1 MTAPS
6 PVARRDDLSRVAL
19 YRLMLTIRR
28 FEEITLELRES
39 EHIVG
44 SLHLSCGQEAIPAGA
59 CAVLGPEDR
68 VVATYRGH
76 GWALACGVPPV
87 ELFAELCGRATG
99 TNGGRGGA
107 AFLTSPHHGFVG
119 ENSIIGAGVPIAN
132 GIAFALRARESGGVA
147 VVSFGDGAM
156 NQGATHEGLV
166 LAGLRSLPVILVCE
180 NNGWSEMTPIGAM
193 TRVPNLAARVDGY
206 GMPAFVV
213 DGNDPVVVAAVVAD
227 AHDRAR
233 RGDGPTFLE
242 CKTVRLYGH
251 YNGDVEH
258 YRSKENKEAA
268 YAADPVGRLRGRLL
282 VDGEMSLGE
291 LEDLER
297 AVAEKLDNA
306 RADAID
312 APFPDPQTASAHVV
326 GSPRLQQSRVGTA
339 RTSTELTYSQA
350 VNAALRR
357 ELEERSDVFVFG
369 EDVAI
374 PGGIFGVTRGL
385 LDRFGERRVFDT
397 PISESAILG
406 LAVGSAFEGMRPVA
420 EIMWADF
427 LLVALDQL
435 VNQAANIRYVNR
447 GECSAPMVVRCQ
459 QGAAPGSC
467 AQHSQSLEALLAHVP
482 GLRVGLPATPHD
494 AYAMLR
500 AAIADDDPCVV
511 IESRVLY
518 QLRGPVDLDAPVELA
533 AGASKVRDGSD
544 LALLT
549 WGRMRHDVLRAAEA
563 LAAEGIEAS
572 ITDLRWVSPLDAAAI
587 AEAVSRPGRVLVV
600 HEANTTGG
608 VGAEVVARI
617 SNDLFDLLDAPPARL
632 GTPDVR
638 MPAAPVLQAALIP
651 DVASIVAAARDLVN
665 A

>member
-6 PVARRDDLSRVAL
+6 PVVRRDDLSRVAL

-193 TRVPNLAARVDGY
+193 TRVPDLAARVDGY

-213 DGNDPVVVAAVVAD
+213 DGNDPVVVAAAVAD

-258 YRSKENKEAA
+258 YR
-268 YAADPVGRLRGRLL
+268 LQ
-282 VDGEMSLGE
+282 GE
-291 LEDLER
+291 
-297 AVAEKLDNA
+297 
-306 RADAID
+306 
-312 APFPDPQTASAHVV
+312 Q
-326 GSPRLQQSRVGTA
+326 GSGVRRRSRRPPA
-339 RTSTELTYSQA
+339 
-350 VNAALRR
+350 
-357 ELEERSDVFVFG
+357 
-369 EDVAI
+369 
-374 PGGIFGVTRGL
+374 
-385 LDRFGERRVFDT
+385 
-397 PISESAILG
+397 
-406 LAVGSAFEGMRPVA
+406 RPVA
-420 EIMWADF
+420 RRRRD
-427 LLVALDQL
+427 
-435 VNQAANIRYVNR
+435 
-447 GECSAPMVVRCQ
+447 
-459 QGAAPGSC
+459 
-467 AQHSQSLEALLAHVP
+467 VP
-482 GLRVGLPATPHD
+482 R
-494 AYAMLR
+494 
-500 AAIADDDPCVV
+500 
-511 IESRVLY
+511 
-518 QLRGPVDLDAPVELA
+518 
-533 AGASKVRDGSD
+533 
-544 LALLT
+544 
-549 WGRMRHDVLRAAEA
+549 
-563 LAAEGIEAS
+563 
-572 ITDLRWVSPLDAAAI
+572 
-587 AEAVSRPGRVLVV
+587 
-600 HEANTTGG
+600 
-608 VGAEVVARI
+608 
-617 SNDLFDLLDAPPARL
+617 
-632 GTPDVR
+632 
-638 MPAAPVLQAALIP
+638 
-651 DVASIVAAARDLVN
+651 
-665 A
+665 

>member
-1 MTAPS
+1 
-6 PVARRDDLSRVAL
+6 
-19 YRLMLTIRR
+19 
-28 FEEITLELRES
+28 
-39 EHIVG
+39 
-44 SLHLSCGQEAIPAGA
+44 
-59 CAVLGPEDR
+59 
-68 VVATYRGH
+68 
-76 GWALACGVPPV
+76 
-87 ELFAELCGRATG
+87 
-99 TNGGRGGA
+99 
-107 AFLTSPHHGFVG
+107 
-119 ENSIIGAGVPIAN
+119 
-132 GIAFALRARESGGVA
+132 
-147 VVSFGDGAM
+147 
-156 NQGATHEGLV
+156 
-166 LAGLRSLPVILVCE
+166 
-180 NNGWSEMTPIGAM
+180 
-193 TRVPNLAARVDGY
+193 
-206 GMPAFVV
+206 
-213 DGNDPVVVAAVVAD
+213 
-227 AHDRAR
+227 
-233 RGDGPTFLE
+233 
-242 CKTVRLYGH
+242 
-251 YNGDVEH
+251 
-258 YRSKENKEAA
+258 
-268 YAADPVGRLRGRLL
+268 
-282 VDGEMSLGE
+282 
-291 LEDLER
+291 
-297 AVAEKLDNA
+297 
-306 RADAID
+306 
-312 APFPDPQTASAHVV
+312 
-326 GSPRLQQSRVGTA
+326 
-339 RTSTELTYSQA
+339 
-350 VNAALRR
+350 
-357 ELEERSDVFVFG
+357 
-369 EDVAI
+369 
-374 PGGIFGVTRGL
+374 
-385 LDRFGERRVFDT
+385 
-397 PISESAILG
+397 
-406 LAVGSAFEGMRPVA
+406 MRPVA

-447 GECSAPMVVRCQ
+447 GERSAPMVVRCQ

-587 AEAVSRPGRVLVV
+587 AEAVSGPGRVLVV

-617 SNDLFDLLDAPPARL
+617 SNDLFDLLDAPPTRL

-651 DVASIVAAARDLVN
+651 DVAAIVAAARDLVS